1 MPDMESPTEG
11 PLWKNMMES
20 QPGIATIAG
29 FNTFRGA
36 NTIMQGGY
44 MDFKKGNKLTNFTR
58 QKYRLSLIHI

>member
-44 MDFKKGNKLTNFTR
+44 MEDRKSTR
-58 QKYRLSLIHI
+58 LNSSHT